1 MRQIAAAM
9 MTAPIV
15 TPPAQQASPLP
26 APPDDPAP
34 DRLPPQQRRGWRRSA
49 SPSEAWKPTHA
60 GS

>member
-15 TPPAQQASPLP
+15 APPTQDTTDWPQRDEP
-26 APPDDPAP
+26 APERVPRRR
-34 DRLPPQQRRGWRRSA
+34 RLWRRAA

-60 GS
+60 GG